1 MNLVFQLQ
9 NKKSEDTDTLFVSI
23 DGQSATLS
31 DESPIVTF
39 EIPEANEVN
48 VEFSHG
54 QQNHSVLPQNPV
66 ARFFARLLMVL
77 LSPLIGLILAV
88 IYFADND
95 GGIKLHQFFT
105 SADPFVV
112 KKTFRIKSA
121 DNTAILVAYTKPK
134 YSKEDH
140 SYSVPDILLSHA
152 TAEIVDTSFIYTY
165 DRKSFR
171 HDFAL
176 YHYPAYTVIFL
187 VILALNLLMAV
198 CLYNQ
203 IVAEPIEYFGVIAMG
218 FCCAAMLAL
227 LVAFIYILVATLRLY
242 RKVDRNLQAKKL
254 CNYSS
259 AL

>member
-1 MNLVFQLQ
+1 MTLTFQLQ
-9 NKKSEDTDTLFVSI
+9 NPKSEEPLSVSI

-31 DESPIVTF
+31 NVHPTVAF
-39 EIPEANEVN
+39 ELPEANEVN
-48 VEFSHG
+48 AKFICG
-54 QQNHSVLPQNPV
+54 QQHHSILPQHPV
-66 ARFFARLLMVL
+66 ARLFVRLLLIL
-77 LSPLIGLILAV
+77 LSPLIGLLLAIV
-88 IYFADND
+88 YFADND

-112 KKTFRIKSA
+112 QKTFRIKSA
-121 DNTAILVAYTKPK
+121 DDTTILVAYTKPK

-152 TAEIVDTSFIYTY
+152 TAEIVNTSFVHTY

-187 VILALNLLMAV
+187 VILALNLLMGM

-227 LVAFIYILVATLRLY
+227 LVAFIYVFVATLRLY
-242 RKVDRNLQAKKL
+242 KKVDRNLQAKKS